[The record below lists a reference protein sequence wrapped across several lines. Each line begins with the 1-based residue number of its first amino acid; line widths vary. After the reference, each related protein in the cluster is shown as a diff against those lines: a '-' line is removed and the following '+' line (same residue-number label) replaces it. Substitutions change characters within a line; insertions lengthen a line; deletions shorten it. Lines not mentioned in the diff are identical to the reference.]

1 MKVES
6 MNFEDIRPCWLE
18 INLDNLCHN
27 IHIIKEHLNPN
38 SEIMAVIKANAYN
51 HDAITIAKKLQE
63 IGVHRFCVSILSE
76 GLELRNAG
84 IEDPILLLNYV
95 RDTEIKEAIV
105 KDLEMTV
112 YDMEQA
118 KLINKIAGEL
128 GKKAK
133 IHIKIDTGMS
143 RIGFLPGTVAF
154 GKIME
159 IISFENIECEGIYS
173 HFATSDMVDLGNTR
187 KQYQI
192 FSTFVSSI
200 EHALGK
206 KIKKH
211 ISNSGA
217 IMDYPEFDLDYVR
230 SGIIMYGYP
239 PSAQMR
245 SKWDLKPLMTLKAL
259 VSNLKILPE
268 GSGVSYGQTF
278 VTKRITKVAT
288 IPLGY
293 ADGISRL
300 LSNKFTVNID
310 GKKAPSIG
318 NICMDQFMVDVTD
331 NTEVKIGDEV
341 VIFGSGE
348 GDTSLPELAAI
359 MGTIHYE
366 IMCMLSRRIPRVIID
381 NGEVKDIINYV

>member
-1 MKVES
+1 

-18 INLDNLCHN
+18 IDLDNLCHN
-27 IHIIKEHLNPN
+27 IHIIKEHLNPE

-63 IGVHRFCVSILSE
+63 IGVHRFSVSILSE
-76 GLELRNAG
+76 GAELRNAG
-84 IEDPILLLNYV
+84 ITDPILLLNYV
-95 RDTEIKEAIV
+95 RNTEIKEAIMH
-105 KDLEMTV
+105 DLEMTV
-112 YDMEQA
+112 YDIEQA
-118 KLINKIAGEL
+118 KLINQISGEL
-128 GKKAK
+128 NKKAK

-154 GKIME
+154 RKIID
-159 IISFENIECEGIYS
+159 IINMENIECVGIYS

-187 KQYQI
+187 RQ
-192 FSTFVSSI
+192 FEVFFTFVNSI
-200 EHALGK
+200 EQSIGRKL
-206 KIKKH
+206 KKH

-217 IMDYPEFDLDYVR
+217 VMDYPEYHLDYVR
-230 SGIIMYGYP
+230 TGIIMYGYP
-239 PSAQMR
+239 PSESMR

-268 GSGVSYGQTF
+268 GSGVSYGQTY
-278 VTKRITKVAT
+278 VTRRITKVAT

-300 LSNKFTVNID
+300 LSNKFFVTIN

-318 NICMDQFMVDVTD
+318 NICMDQFMVDATD
-331 NTEVKIGDEV
+331 NDSVKIGDEV
-341 VIFGSGE
+341 VIFGSKE
-348 GDTSLPELAAI
+348 GDTTLPELANI

-381 NGEVKDIINYV
+381 HGEVSDIINYV

>member
-1 MKVES
+1 
-6 MNFEDIRPCWLE
+6 MNFEEIRPCWLE
-18 INLDNLCHN
+18 IDLDNLCHN
-27 IHIIKEHLNPN
+27 IHIIKENLNPE

-51 HDAITIAKKLQE
+51 HDAVTIANKLQE
-63 IGVHRFCVSILSE
+63 IGVHRFSVSILSE
-76 GLELRNAG
+76 GIELRNAG
-84 IEDPILLLNYV
+84 IKDPILLLNYV
-95 RDTEIKEAIV
+95 RNTEIKEAILN
-105 KDLEMTV
+105 DLEMTV

-118 KLINKIAGEL
+118 RLINKISGEL
-128 GKKAK
+128 NTKAK

-154 GKIME
+154 RKIVD
-159 IISFENIECEGIYS
+159 IINMKNIECEGIYS
-173 HFATSDMVDLGNTR
+173 HFATSDMIDLGNTR
-187 KQYQI
+187 RQYQV
-192 FSTFVSSI
+192 FSTFVNSI
-200 EHALGK
+200 EQTIGRKL
-206 KIKKH
+206 KKH

-230 SGIIMYGYP
+230 PGIIMYGYP
-239 PSAQMR
+239 PSLTMR
-245 SKWDLKPLMTLKAL
+245 SEWDLRPLMTLKAL

-268 GSGVSYGQTF
+268 GSGVSYGQTY
-278 VTKRITKVAT
+278 VTRRITKVAT

-300 LSNKFTVNID
+300 LSNKFSVTIN

-331 NTEVKIGDEV
+331 IDNVKIGDEV
-341 VIFGSGE
+341 VIFGSNDA
-348 GDTSLPELAAI
+348 DTHLPELANT

-381 NGEVKDIINYV
+381 HEKVSKIINYV